1 MENNVDSYPME
12 DNLSYQRFEDGFF
25 AISTIAN
32 AVKELNLAMSQKE
45 YQTLIAL
52 MKLTDS
58 YNEVIKNNSEI
69 AHNVGGIEE
78 EFRDVVGIS
87 DRFNGVVRKVTD
99 ASSSASINMKN
110 IKTSS
115 DKVRSLFLEVSDIY
129 EGLQKGF
136 IAIQA
141 TMKSIVD
148 IAEQTNLLALNA
160 SIEAAHAGIHG
171 KGFSVIA
178 KEVTKL
184 SVKIKNLADE
194 ANSGMKNLQS
204 SSEKLA
210 ATMASSTT
218 ALDFSQQQV
227 NNTEASFAE
236 IDETV
241 SDISSMQNSIY
252 SISEQCSTKIADVN
266 QKIRDFEAQYN
277 IVLDDL
283 HKIFKLLTAKG
294 IHFEDIY
301 FLVEQVDPIISTM
314 RMDSTTLSND

>member
-1 MENNVDSYPME
+1 MEHNVDSYE
-12 DNLSYQRFEDGFF
+12 RFEDGFF
-25 AISTIAN
+25 AMSTIAN
-32 AVKELNLAMSQKE
+32 AVKELNLEMSKKE
-45 YQTLIAL
+45 YQTLVAL

-58 YNEVIKNNSEI
+58 YDEVIKNNAEI

-78 EFRDVVGIS
+78 EFKDVVGIS
-87 DRFNGVVRKVTD
+87 DKFSGVVRRVTD
-99 ASSSASINMKN
+99 ASASATTNMQN

-115 DKVRSLFLEVSDIY
+115 DKVRNLFLEVSEIY

-210 ATMASSTT
+210 ATMESSTT

-227 NNTEASFAE
+227 ANTEASFAE

-241 SDISSMQNSIY
+241 ADISSMQNNIY

-266 QKIRDFEAQYN
+266 QKIRAYEEQYN
-277 IVLDDL
+277 IVLNDL
-283 HKIFKLLTAKG
+283 KLIFKLLTAKG

-314 RMDSTTLSND
+314 RMDSGNLSD

>member
-1 MENNVDSYPME
+1 MEHNVDSYE
-12 DNLSYQRFEDGFF
+12 RFEDGFF
-25 AISTIAN
+25 AMSTIAN
-32 AVKELNLAMSQKE
+32 AVKELNLEMSKKE
-45 YQTLIAL
+45 YQTLVAL

-58 YNEVIKNNSEI
+58 YDEVIKNNAEI

-78 EFRDVVGIS
+78 EFKDVVGIS
-87 DRFNGVVRKVTD
+87 DKFSGVVRRVTD
-99 ASSSASINMKN
+99 ASASATTNMQN

-115 DKVRSLFLEVSDIY
+115 DKVRNLFLEVSEIY

-210 ATMASSTT
+210 ATMESSTT

-227 NNTEASFAE
+227 ANTEASFAE

-241 SDISSMQNSIY
+241 ADISSMQNNIY

-266 QKIRDFEAQYN
+266 QKIRTYEEQYN
-277 IVLDDL
+277 IVLNDL
-283 HKIFKLLTAKG
+283 QLIFKLLTAKG

-314 RMDSTTLSND
+314 RMDSGNLSD